1 MANVEQVDVLIV
13 GSGPAGSSTALHLI
27 KSNPEWAG
35 RIVMV
40 DKAVH
45 PREKLCGGG
54 LTHLAQNVLIELG
67 LPLDVPS
74 FDVKNVRLTYE
85 GKSYSF
91 HGNPVFRI
99 VRRDEF
105 DHWLVQTAVS
115 LGATVHQGEAVTNV
129 IRHDDYTEVVTEK
142 RTVHAKT
149 LVAADGSRSFIRRRL
164 KWPGQSHV
172 ARLIEVLTPEDASAQ
187 PEFQNGVALFDF
199 TPMTTHNLQG
209 YYWDFP
215 SFVNGKAYM
224 NRGVFDSRARPNMP
238 KADLKAVLRDELAQR
253 GLNLDDYKLKGHP
266 IRWWDDS
273 GPLSMPGIILAGD
286 AAGADP
292 LVGEGIAFALK
303 YGAVAAQAINDAFAR
318 QDFSFAAY
326 KDIVLADGLFAQLR
340 TRTRLARL
348 AYQLRYPLVARTAWR
363 IAPHIIK
370 RTRWRDP
377 DYVPTIP
384 PSSPN
389 LLEAARST

>member
-1 MANVEQVDVLIV
+1 MANVEQVEVLIV
-13 GSGPAGSSTALHLI
+13 GSGPAGASTALHLI
-27 KSNPEWAG
+27 KSDPQWAG

-67 LPLDVPS
+67 LPLAVPA
-74 FDVKNVRLTYE
+74 FDVRNVRLTYE
-85 GKSYSF
+85 DKSYTF
-91 HGNPVFRI
+91 RGNPVFRI
-99 VRRDEF
+99 VRREQF
-105 DHWLVQTAVS
+105 DHWLADTAGA
-115 LGATVHQGEAVTNV
+115 LGATLRQGEAVIDV
-129 IRHDDYTEVVTEK
+129 SRHDGYTEVVTEK
-142 RTVHAKT
+142 TVFHAKVV
-149 LVAADGSRSFIRRRL
+149 VAADGSRSFIRRRL
-164 KWPGQSHV
+164 KWPGQSRV
-172 ARLIEVLTPEDASAQ
+172 ARLIEILTPEDPATQ
-187 PEFQNGVALFDF
+187 PEFRDGTAIFDF
-199 TPMTTHNLQG
+199 TPMTTHHLQG

-215 SFVNGKAYM
+215 SFVNGQAYM
-224 NRGVFDSRARPNMP
+224 NRGVFDSRTHVHKP

-253 GLNLDDYKLKGHP
+253 GLNLEDYQLKGHP

-303 YGAVAAQAINDAFAR
+303 YGTVAARAINDAFAR
-318 QDFSFAAY
+318 ADFSFAGY
-326 KDIVLADGLFAQLR
+326 KEMVLADRLFAQLR

-348 AYQLRYPLVARTAWR
+348 AYRIPFPFFFRLGWR
-363 IAPHIIK
+363 AAPHVIK

-377 DYVPTIP
+377 NYVPTIP

-389 LLEAARST
+389 LLEMAAGN

>member
-1 MANVEQVDVLIV
+1 MANVEHVEVLII

-27 KSNPEWAG
+27 KSNPRWAD

-67 LPLDVPS
+67 LPLDVLS
-74 FDVKNVRLTYE
+74 FDVKHVRLTYE
-85 GKSYSF
+85 DKSYSF

-99 VRRDEF
+99 VRRDIF

-115 LGATVHQGEAVTNV
+115 LGVTVRQGESVTDV
-129 IRHDDYTEVVTEK
+129 SCHDEYTEVVTEK
-142 RTVHAKT
+142 TTFHAKVV
-149 LVAADGSRSFIRRRL
+149 VAADGSRSFIRRRL
-164 KWPGQSHV
+164 KWPGQSRV
-172 ARLIEVLTPEDASAQ
+172 ARLIEVLTPENASIQ
-187 PEFQNGVALFDF
+187 PEFKEGVALFDF

-215 SFVNGKAYM
+215 SFVNGRAYM
-224 NRGVFDSRARPNMP
+224 NRGVFDSRAHPGKP
-238 KADLKAVLRDELAQR
+238 KADLKAILRDELAQR

-303 YGAVAAQAINDAFAR
+303 YGTVAAQAINDAFTR
-318 QDFSFAAY
+318 QDFSFATY

-363 IAPHIIK
+363 IAPHVIK

-377 DYVPTIP
+377 NYVPTIP
-384 PSSPN
+384 LSQSGS
-389 LLEAARST
+389 LVVE

>member
-1 MANVEQVDVLIV
+1 MANGEKVDVLIV

-27 KSNPEWAG
+27 KNNPEWAG

-54 LTHLAQNVLIELG
+54 LTHLAQNVLNELG
-67 LPLDVPS
+67 LPLAVPA

-85 GKSYSF
+85 DKAYAF

-105 DHWLVQTAVS
+105 DNWLVQTAVS
-115 LGATVHQGEAVTNV
+115 LGVTVQQGEGVTDI
-129 IRHDDYTEVVTEK
+129 IRHDGYTEVVTEK
-142 RTVHAKT
+142 TTYHAKVV
-149 LVAADGSRSFIRRRL
+149 VAADGSRSFIRRRL

-172 ARLIEVLTPEDASAQ
+172 ARLIEILTPEDPATQ
-187 PEFQNGVALFDF
+187 PEFRNGIALFDF

-215 SFVNGKAYM
+215 SFVNGQAYM
-224 NRGVFDSRARPNMP
+224 NRGVFDSRTHPHKP
-238 KADLKAVLRDELAQR
+238 KADLKAVLRDELSQR
-253 GLNLDDYKLKGHP
+253 GLNLADYKLKGHP

-273 GPLSMPGIILAGD
+273 GPLSLPGIILAGD

-292 LVGEGIAFALK
+292 LLGEGIAFALK
-303 YGAVAAQAINDAFAR
+303 YGTVAAQAVEAAFAT
-318 QDFSFAAY
+318 QDFSFAFY
-326 KDIVLADGLFAQLR
+326 KDMVLADRLFAQLR
-340 TRTRLARL
+340 LRTRLARL
-348 AYQLRYPLVARTAWR
+348 AYR
-363 IAPHIIK
+363 IPFPSLFRAGWSVAPHVIK

-377 DYVPTIP
+377 QYVPTIP
-384 PSSPN
+384 PATPG
-389 LLEAARST
+389 LLELSRST

>member
-1 MANVEQVDVLIV
+1 MAHVEQVDVLIV

-99 VRRDEF
+99 VRREEF
-105 DHWLVQTAVS
+105 DHWLADTAVS
-115 LGATVHQGEAVTNV
+115 LGVTLRQGEGVIDV
-129 IRHDDYTEVVTEK
+129 IRHDGYTEIITEK
-142 RTVHAKT
+142 TTFHAKVV
-149 LVAADGSRSFIRRRL
+149 VAADGSRSFIRRRL

-172 ARLIEVLTPEDASAQ
+172 ARLIEVLTPEDADAQ
-187 PEFQNGVALFDF
+187 PEFRDGVALFDF

-224 NRGVFDSRARPNMP
+224 NRGVFDSRARPEKP
-238 KADLKAVLRDELAQR
+238 KADLKAILRDELTQR

-303 YGAVAAQAINDAFAR
+303 YGTVAAQAINDAFAR
-318 QDFSFAAY
+318 QDFSFTTY
-326 KDIVLADGLFAQLR
+326 RDIVLADGLFAQLR

-363 IAPHIIK
+363 IAPHVIK

-377 DYVPTIP
+377 NYVPTIP
-384 PSSPN
+384 PSPQNS
-389 LLEAARST
+389 LVVG

>member
-1 MANVEQVDVLIV
+1 MANVEQVEVLIV

-85 GKSYSF
+85 DKSYSF

-115 LGATVHQGEAVTNV
+115 LGVTVYQGEAVTNV
-129 IRHDDYTEVVTEK
+129 IRHDDYTEVITEK
-142 RTVHAKT
+142 RTFQAKT
-149 LVAADGSRSFIRRRL
+149 LIAADGSRSFIRRRL

-172 ARLIEVLTPEDASAQ
+172 ARLIEVLTPEDASTQA
-187 PEFQNGVALFDF
+187 EFQDGVALFDF

-215 SFVNGKAYM
+215 SFVNGQAYM
-224 NRGVFDSRARPNMP
+224 NRGVFDSRAHTNKP
-238 KADLKAVLRDELAQR
+238 KADLKAILRDELAQR
-253 GLNLDDYKLKGHP
+253 GLDLDDYKLKGHP

-273 GPLSMPGIILAGD
+273 GPLSLPGIILVGD

-292 LVGEGIAFALK
+292 LVGEGIAFALG
-303 YGAVAAQAINDAFAR
+303 YGAVAAQAVNDAFAR
-318 QDFSFAAY
+318 QDFSFATY
-326 KDIVLADGLFAQLR
+326 KDIVLADVLFAQLR

-348 AYQLRYPLVARTAWR
+348 AYQFRYPLVARTAWG